1 MSEDIFDAIIV
12 GAGLAGS
19 VAALVLA
26 REGAQ
31 VLVIERGNSAGAKNV
46 TGGRLYAHSL
56 ERIIPG
62 FADQAPIERMIT
74 HEKLAFMT
82 DKGAMTMDY
91 CNGEDAA
98 SSQVSYSVL
107 RSKFDAWLM
116 EQAEEAGA
124 QLITGIRVDNVVQRD
139 GRVVGVEADGDI
151 LEAKVVILAD
161 GVNSLLAEKLGMAK
175 RVEAS
180 HVAVGVKE
188 LIELPKSV
196 IEDRFQLQGNEGAAC
211 LFAGAP
217 TDGLMGGGFLY
228 TNETTLSLGLVCGL
242 HHLKDA
248 KKSVPQM
255 LEDFKQHPAVAP
267 LIAGGKL
274 VEYAAHVV
282 PEAGMNM
289 QPELVGDGVLIA
301 GDAAGMCMNLGFTIR
316 GMDLA
321 ISAGEAAAKTV
332 LSAMKRDDFSKQ
344 SLDEYRQHLD
354 EGPIFGPQIVG
365 LLGWEQ
371 GRNAALGN
379 VVISLFFMLG
389 CIPAMFWLNSI
400 GRRPL
405 LIGSFAMMTIALAL
419 LGLVSNLGII
429 LVVVAFAV
437 YAFFSGGPGILQWLY
452 PNELFPTDIRASAV
466 GVIMSLSR
474 IGTIVS
480 TWALPIFITRYG
492 INNVMLI
499 GALISLVGLGVSV
512 MFAPET
518 RGLTLT
524 QTGNMTLRGTPSDNP
539 R

>member
-46 TGGRLYAHSL
+46 TGGRMYAHSL

-62 FADQAPIERMIT
+62 FAEQAPIERIIT

-82 DKGAMTMDY
+82 DKGAMTIDY
-91 CNGEDAA
+91 CNGEEAA

-124 QLITGIRVDNVVQRD
+124 QLITGIRVDNVVQRE
-139 GRVVGVEADGDI
+139 GKVVGVEADGDI

-211 LFAGAP
+211 LFAGSP

-267 LIAGGKL
+267 LIAG
-274 VEYAAHVV
+274 
-282 PEAGMNM
+282 
-289 QPELVGDGVLIA
+289 
-301 GDAAGMCMNLGFTIR
+301 DAAGMCMNLGFTIR

-344 SLDEYRQHLD
+344 SLGEYRQHLD
-354 EGPIFGPQIVG
+354 DGPMRDMRMYQK
-365 LLGWEQ
+365 L
-371 GRNAALGN
+371 
-379 VVISLFFMLG
+379 
-389 CIPAMFWLNSI
+389 PAFL
-400 GRRPL
+400 
-405 LIGSFAMMTIALAL
+405 
-419 LGLVSNLGII
+419 
-429 LVVVAFAV
+429 
-437 YAFFSGGPGILQWLY
+437 
-452 PNELFPTDIRASAV
+452 
-466 GVIMSLSR
+466 
-474 IGTIVS
+474 
-480 TWALPIFITRYG
+480 
-492 INNVMLI
+492 
-499 GALISLVGLGVSV
+499 
-512 MFAPET
+512 
-518 RGLTLT
+518 
-524 QTGNMTLRGTPSDNP
+524 DNP
-539 R
+539 RMFTAYPEMAVSIARDLFTVDGSAPVPMRKKILRHAKKVGFINLMKDGLKGVTVL

>member
-26 REGAQ
+26 REGAD

-46 TGGRLYAHSL
+46 TGGRIYAHSL

-62 FADQAPIERMIT
+62 FADTAPVERRIT

-82 DKGAMTMDY
+82 EKGAMTMDY
-91 CNGEDAA
+91 LNGEEAGA
-98 SSQVSYSVL
+98 SQVSYSVL

-116 EQAEEAGA
+116 AQAEEAGA
-124 QLITGIRVDNVVQRD
+124 QLITGICVDNVVQRD
-139 GRVVGVEADGDI
+139 GKVVGVEADGDI

-175 RVEAS
+175 RVDAAN
-180 HVAVGVKE
+180 VAVGVKE

-211 LFAGAP
+211 LFAGSP

-228 TNETTLSLGLVCGL
+228 TNEDTLSLGLVCGL

-267 LIAGGKL
+267 LIAGGKM
-274 VEYAAHVV
+274 VEYSAHVV

-289 QPELVGDGVLIA
+289 QPELIGDGVLIA

-321 ISAGEAAAKTV
+321 VAAGEAAAKAV
-332 LSAMKRDDFSKQ
+332 LSAKQNNDFSRNGLA
-344 SLDEYRQHLD
+344 SYRQHLD
-354 EGPIFGPQIVG
+354 NGPMRDMRMYQR
-365 LLGWEQ
+365 L
-371 GRNAALGN
+371 
-379 VVISLFFMLG
+379 
-389 CIPAMFWLNSI
+389 PAFL
-400 GRRPL
+400 
-405 LIGSFAMMTIALAL
+405 
-419 LGLVSNLGII
+419 
-429 LVVVAFAV
+429 
-437 YAFFSGGPGILQWLY
+437 
-452 PNELFPTDIRASAV
+452 
-466 GVIMSLSR
+466 
-474 IGTIVS
+474 
-480 TWALPIFITRYG
+480 
-492 INNVMLI
+492 
-499 GALISLVGLGVSV
+499 
-512 MFAPET
+512 
-518 RGLTLT
+518 
-524 QTGNMTLRGTPSDNP
+524 DNP
-539 R
+539 RMFTRYPEMVVGVARDLFTIDGSAPVPMRKKILQHAKKVGFINLMKDGIKGVTVL

>member
-46 TGGRLYAHSL
+46 TGGRMYAHSL

-62 FADQAPIERMIT
+62 FAEQAPIERIIT

-82 DKGAMTMDY
+82 DKGAMTIDY
-91 CNGEDAA
+91 CNGEEAA

-124 QLITGIRVDNVVQRD
+124 QLITGIRVDNVVQRE
-139 GRVVGVEADGDI
+139 GKVVGVEADGDI

-175 RVEAS
+175 RVEVS

-211 LFAGAP
+211 LFAGSP

-332 LSAMKRDDFSKQ
+332 LSAIKRDDFSKQ
-344 SLDEYRQHLD
+344 SLGEYRQHLD
-354 EGPIFGPQIVG
+354 DGPMRDMRMYQK
-365 LLGWEQ
+365 L
-371 GRNAALGN
+371 
-379 VVISLFFMLG
+379 
-389 CIPAMFWLNSI
+389 PAFL
-400 GRRPL
+400 
-405 LIGSFAMMTIALAL
+405 
-419 LGLVSNLGII
+419 
-429 LVVVAFAV
+429 
-437 YAFFSGGPGILQWLY
+437 
-452 PNELFPTDIRASAV
+452 
-466 GVIMSLSR
+466 
-474 IGTIVS
+474 
-480 TWALPIFITRYG
+480 
-492 INNVMLI
+492 
-499 GALISLVGLGVSV
+499 
-512 MFAPET
+512 
-518 RGLTLT
+518 
-524 QTGNMTLRGTPSDNP
+524 DNP
-539 R
+539 RMFTAYPEMAVSIARDLFTVDGSAPVPMRKKILRHAKKVGFINLMKDGLKGVTVL